1 MKKLLAL
8 ALALVM
14 VFSATLS
21 ISAAT
26 DDDNVTPQNSSADI
40 IVNINGTTIHKYSVE
55 LEYGSLTFST
65 TVSKEWDTK
74 EYTYGNEK
82 NSGWTCAD
90 GANEI
95 KVINHS
101 DLPVNYAITA
111 AVTDEGKE
119 IGEDLRISVA
129 NASGQVRACNTQD
142 TYGEV
147 YAVATVSVSG
157 APDKAYV
164 KDAKIGTVT
173 VSVSKA
179 DNSTNN

>member
-21 ISAAT
+21 ISAAEGNDLT
-26 DDDNVTPQNSSADI
+26 LQNNSVDVKVT
-40 IVNINGTTIHKYSVE
+40 INGSTIHKYSVE

-82 NSGWTCAD
+82 NSGWTCAA
-90 GANEI
+90 GADQI
-95 KVINHS
+95 KIINHS
-101 DLPVNYAITA
+101 DLPVDYAITA

-119 IGEDLRISVA
+119 IGEDLEISVA
-129 NASGQVRACNTQD
+129 NGSGQVRACTTQD

-157 APDKAYV
+157 APDKASV

-179 DNSTNN
+179 ANPTNN

>member
-26 DDDNVTPQNSSADI
+26 DDNDLTPENSSVD
-40 IVNINGTTIHKYSVE
+40 VKVTINGTKIHKYSVE

-65 TVSKEWDTK
+65 TMSTHWDVE
-74 EYTYGNEK
+74 EYEYDLGK
-82 NSGWTCAD
+82 NSDWTCAE

-111 AVTDEGKE
+111 AVSED
-119 IGEDLRISVA
+119 GEKLGDLSISVE
-129 NASGQVRACNTQD
+129 NASGQVRACTTQD

-157 APDKAYV
+157 APTQVYV
-164 KDAKIGTVT
+164 TNAKLGTVT
-173 VSVSKA
+173 VSVSKV
-179 DNSTNN
+179 DNPTNN

>member
-26 DDDNVTPQNSSADI
+26 DDNDLTPQNSSVD
-40 IVNINGTTIHKYSVE
+40 VKVTINGSTIHKYSVE

-74 EYTYGNEK
+74 EYTYGNEQ
-82 NSGWTCAD
+82 NSGWTCAA
-90 GANEI
+90 GADQI
-95 KVINHS
+95 KIINHS
-101 DLPVNYAITA
+101 DLPVDYAITA

-119 IGEDLRISVA
+119 IGDLSISVA
-129 NASGQVRACNTQD
+129 NGSGQVRACTTQD

-157 APDKAYV
+157 APDKASV

-179 DNSTNN
+179 ANPTNN